1 MRLARVLVCAI
12 AIAVLGSATAR
23 AEEPVDGRASRGW
36 VVLPGMWASTD
47 EGVGMSAVALHYFPL
62 GSGAPRA
69 SEIGLIGILTTE
81 GDNVLRLEPVLRF
94 DEDRYQ
100 LDADLEVARRAGSFY
115 GFGNEAALEDVED
128 YRRLRLAGRARLS
141 RRVAESVYLGLAW
154 DSYWSSALEADVGG
168 MLMSGRVLGAE
179 AGMAAG
185 VGVIAQRDT
194 RNHLYAPTQGSLV
207 EASAYVYDQALG
219 SDYGFSTFQ
228 VNARTYLEVA
238 PHHVLA
244 LQARGDF
251 RAGQPP
257 FDRLPTAG
265 DASLLRGIQ
274 GGRFRD
280 QHFLGAQV
288 EYRSPMIWRVGAA
301 AFAATGRVA
310 PTLDAL
316 AEPEWKLASG
326 GGLRVALKR
335 AARVNARVDVGFSKD
350 GYEIYM
356 QLREAF

>member
-1 MRLARVLVCAI
+1 
-12 AIAVLGSATAR
+12 
-23 AEEPVDGRASRGW
+23 
-36 VVLPGMWASTD
+36 
-47 EGVGMSAVALHYFPL
+47 MSAVALHYFPL
-62 GSGAPRA
+62 GSGALRP
-69 SEIGLIGILTTE
+69 SEIGVIGILTTE
-81 GDNVLRLEPVLRF
+81 GDNVLRAEPVLRLAH
-94 DEDRYQ
+94 DLYRLE
-100 LDADLEVARRAGSFY
+100 ADLEVARRAGVFY
-115 GFGNEAALEDVED
+115 GIGNDAALEDAED

-141 RRVAESVYLGLAW
+141 RRVADSVYVGLAW
-154 DSYWSSALEADVGG
+154 DSYWSSALEADPSS
-168 MLMSGRVLGAE
+168 MLMNGSVLGAG
-179 AGMAAG
+179 AGAAMG

-207 EASAYVYDQALG
+207 EASAYVYDDALG
-219 SDYGFSTFQ
+219 SDYRFSTFHA
-228 VNARTYLEVA
+228 NARSFLEVA

-244 LQARGDF
+244 LQMRGDF

-257 FDRLPTAG
+257 FDRLPMAG
-265 DASLLRGIQ
+265 DATLLRGIQ

-288 EYRSPMIWRVGAA
+288 EYRSPMLWRVGAV

-310 PTLDAL
+310 PSL
-316 AEPEWKLASG
+316 AELAQPAWKLASG

-335 AARVNARVDVGFSKD
+335 ADRVNARVDVGFSRD